1 MGLLERHPTIFDS
14 AFLFGLSEF
23 KIIIMNIRFYC
34 RSHFGGKK
42 PSGQSQMGSPVSFS
56 IEHVPPL

>member
-1 MGLLERHPTIFDS
+1 MFEST
-14 AFLFGLSEF
+14 FLFGSSEF
-23 KIIIMNIRFYC
+23 KIIIMMIKFYC